1 MMSVCIQTKDFDVS
15 SELAALRAGNTR
27 IGAVVSFVG
36 TVRDGNGGETVFGM
50 ELEHYPGMTEQSLT
64 EIELE
69 AARRWPLIATRI
81 VHRVGSLLPGGQIVL
96 VAAAAEH
103 RAAAFEACSF
113 MMDCL
118 KGSVPLWKKEILP
131 SGARWVEGK
140 RGENV

>member
-1 MMSVCIQTKDFDVS
+1 MSVSVQTGDFDVS
-15 SELAALRAGNTR
+15 RELAALRAGNTH

-36 TVRDGNGGETVFGM
+36 TVRDKSGDEAVWGM
-50 ELEHYPGMTEQSLT
+50 ELEHYPGMTEESLA
-64 EIELE
+64 EIERE
-69 AARRWPLIATRI
+69 AGERWPLMATRI
-81 VHRVGSLLPGGQIVL
+81 VHRIGQLMPGEQIVL

-118 KGSVPLWKKEILP
+118 KSHAPLWKKEMLP

-140 RGENV
+140 QEVDA

>member
-1 MMSVCIQTKDFDVS
+1 MSVCIQTGDFDIS
-15 SELAALRAGNTR
+15 SELAILRAGNTR

-36 TVRDGNGGETVFGM
+36 TVRDESGGETVFGM
-50 ELEHYPGMTEQSLT
+50 ELEHYPGMAEQSLT

-69 AARRWPLIATRI
+69 AARRWPLMATRI
-81 VHRVGSLLPGGQIVL
+81 VHRVGPLQPGEQIVL

-118 KGSVPLWKKEILP
+118 KSSAPLWKKETLP
-131 SGARWVEGK
+131 SGTRWVEGK
-140 RGENV
+140 TGENG